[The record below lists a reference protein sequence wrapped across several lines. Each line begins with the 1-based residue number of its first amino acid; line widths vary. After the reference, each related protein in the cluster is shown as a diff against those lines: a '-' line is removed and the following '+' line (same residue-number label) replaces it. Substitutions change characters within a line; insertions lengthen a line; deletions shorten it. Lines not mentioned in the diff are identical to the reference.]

1 MVAVFDAIQRILDAE
16 EFGSVISVVSGEDT
30 GSKAVLDFDGR
41 LVAGSLPAGT
51 DQEIRADAV
60 KLMKNE
66 QRRALDYDSVSVFI
80 ETLAPPQDLLVFGA
94 VHIGQSLALFAGQMG
109 YRVTIVDARA
119 AFATEERFSTA
130 HRVLVGW
137 PGDLMDQLL
146 FDRRTWVVVLAHD
159 QRHEDPVL
167 EAALKSDVRYIG
179 AMGSKRTHDLRLG
192 RLREKGFSDADVAR
206 VHGPVGLDIGAETP
220 QEVAVSIL
228 AEMTK
233 VRYGHGTGVSLH
245 GRPGRVHLQ
254 RPEGT

>member
-30 GSKAVLDFDGR
+30 GSKAVVDSDGR
-41 LVAGSLPAGT
+41 LVAGELPAGA
-51 DQEIRADAV
+51 DREIRADALE
-60 KLMKNE
+60 LMKNE
-66 QRRALDYDSVSVFI
+66 QRRALDYGSISVFI
-80 ETLAPPQDLLVFGA
+80 ETLAPPQDLLIFGA

-109 YRVTIVDARA
+109 YRVTVVDARA
-119 AFATEERFSTA
+119 SFATEERFSTA

-192 RLREKGFSDADVAR
+192 RLREKGFSDTDVAR